1 MKKFLSIV
9 LVVFIVLLGVV
20 GCSASET
27 SEPSSFQVPTVF
39 EYQPADQNPDVLRY
53 EVGDY
58 TEIEEL
64 FIMELT
70 DKGLGSYRIFD
81 ASELTLSMLKHR
93 KGTTIIERCI
103 GLVSNAQAGDAVLL
117 NPPDDCGYYLSYG
130 SCDQEV
136 CNGTILV
143 SYMVYNPDT
152 DYFDD
157 IIERYDFVICR
168 DYEERD

>member
-9 LVVFIVLLGVV
+9 LVVFIVLLGVA
-20 GCSASET
+20 GCSSPET
-27 SEPSSFQVPTVF
+27 SEPSSIQVPTVF
-39 EYQPADQNPDVLRY
+39 EYQPADPSLDVLRC
-53 EVGDY
+53 
-58 TEIEEL
+58 
-64 FIMELT
+64 
-70 DKGLGSYRIFD
+70 
-81 ASELTLSMLKHR
+81 

-103 GLVSNAQAGDAVLL
+103 GLVSNAQTGDAVLL

-130 SCDQEV
+130 SCNQEV

-143 SYMVYNPDT
+143 SYMVYNPNT